1 MTLYIAAILA
11 GLAVLIWSADRFITG
26 SAALAANLG
35 VSPLL
40 IGLTVVGFGTSAPE
54 ILVSAVAAL
63 QDNPGLAIGNALGSN
78 IANIGLILGAT
89 ALLVPLSLRSA
100 TLRREYP
107 LVLAVSFVA
116 GALMLD
122 GTLGRGDGLTL
133 LACLLLLLG
142 YFAYGAR
149 HAPPDDPLPAE
160 LQADIPANL
169 STRRALALLL
179 VGLAALLA
187 SSKALVWGASEIALA
202 FGISEL
208 VVGLT
213 IVAVGTSLPELAASV
228 TSALK
233 GEDDIAIG
241 NVLGSN
247 LYNLLAVLPVP
258 ALLSPGAF
266 DQQALSR
273 DIPVMIGFTLAIF
286 LTSLNDPGPSKR
298 ISRVEGGLLLC
309 AFLGY
314 QSYLYMTLK

>member
-1 MTLYIAAILA
+1 M
-11 GLAVLIWSADRFITG
+11 
-26 SAALAANLG
+26 
-35 VSPLL
+35 
-40 IGLTVVGFGTSAPE
+40 
-54 ILVSAVAAL
+54 
-63 QDNPGLAIGNALGSN
+63 
-78 IANIGLILGAT
+78 
-89 ALLVPLSLRSA
+89 
-100 TLRREYP
+100 
-107 LVLAVSFVA
+107 
-116 GALMLD
+116 
-122 GTLGRGDGLTL
+122 
-133 LACLLLLLG
+133 
-142 YFAYGAR
+142 
-149 HAPPDDPLPAE
+149 
-160 LQADIPANL
+160 
-169 STRRALALLL
+169 
-179 VGLAALLA
+179 
-187 SSKALVWGASEIALA
+187 
-202 FGISEL
+202 
-208 VVGLT
+208 GLT